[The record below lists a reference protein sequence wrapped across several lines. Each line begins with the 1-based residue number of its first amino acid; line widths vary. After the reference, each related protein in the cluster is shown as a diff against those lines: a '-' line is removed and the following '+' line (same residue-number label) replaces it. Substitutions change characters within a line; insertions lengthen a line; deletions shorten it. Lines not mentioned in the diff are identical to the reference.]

1 MKLTIRMDDISP
13 DMDWER
19 FMAFKALLDTYGI
32 RPLIGVVPDNQDENL
47 HKTDSKSNFW
57 DYIKELQ
64 EGGWVIALHGSRHV
78 YTTKR
83 GGLFPL
89 NHFSEFAGVP
99 LEKQKAMLKQGTEIM
114 RRHGIETDIFMAP
127 AHSYDRN
134 TLLALRENGYTKMTD
149 GFGNGPY
156 KWKGMIFYPISF
168 LQSRSLKKKTGIT
181 TLVVHTNELQKQG
194 IEQYQKLFEAH
205 KQELLS
211 YDEYLKEPVKNR
223 GILGRFGEYVLA
235 VGKHYLVKLKR

>member
-19 FMAFKALLDTYGI
+19 FMAFKALLDNYGI
-32 RPLIGVVPDNQDENL
+32 KPLIGIVPDNRDENL

-57 DYIKELQ
+57 GYIKELQ
-64 EGGWVIALHGSRHV
+64 ENGWVIALHGFQHV

-89 NHFSEFAGVP
+89 NHFSEFAGIS
-99 LEKQKAMLKQGTEIM
+99 LEKQKTMLKQGTEIM
-114 RRHGIETDIFMAP
+114 QQYGIKTDIFMAP

-134 TLLALRENGYTKMTD
+134 TLFALRENGYTKLTD

-181 TLVVHTNELQKQG
+181 TLVVHANELQKADL
-194 IEQYQKLFEAH
+194 ERYQRLFEAH

-211 YDEYLKEPVKNR
+211 YGEYLKEPVKNR
-223 GILGRFGEYVLA
+223 GLLGHFGEYMLA
-235 VGKHYLVKLKR
+235 AAKHYLVKLKG